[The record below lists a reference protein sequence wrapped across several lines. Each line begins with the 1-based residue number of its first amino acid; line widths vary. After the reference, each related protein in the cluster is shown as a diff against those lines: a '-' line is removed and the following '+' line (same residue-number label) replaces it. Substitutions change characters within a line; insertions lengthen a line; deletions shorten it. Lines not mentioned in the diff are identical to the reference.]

1 MRARNLVASFAVL
14 VSLGCSDPPKTAS
27 PPPPPPAE
35 RPNPRMAEGEAI
47 ATTAEGSPVP
57 SGARAVLDEHYR
69 EGLSARETALAM
81 ERFLAETK
89 DESMVAGPGWRVSAR
104 RALVHALRTAPREL
118 RSELQRYQDERSRL
132 DSASVSSEV
141 ATNHLAHIVSL
152 ADRYPNASWA
162 LAVWRRL
169 EKERTSSPRETV
181 DTSVPGAPVPI
192 AGLQL
197 SGLSIQANGED
208 ALRARDVDGNNVWEY
223 RAHAPP
229 SEAPSLRCVGTFAD
243 RLVLVE
249 LRKTAGTVVE
259 AIDATTGNE
268 LFRLHMPELTEPPQ
282 VTVVGPE
289 AVVATH
295 DRTYV
300 VDVLRGTLAW
310 ERVHKP
316 GQPLSVSA
324 DRVVY
329 GANAAGYD
337 LATGREVEGEAERP
351 RKSGTIEVR

>member
-1 MRARNLVASFAVL
+1 VRARNLVASFAVL
-14 VSLGCSDPPKTAS
+14 ISAGCSDPPKKDL
-27 PPPPPPAE
+27 PPPAPPA
-35 RPNPRMAEGEAI
+35 RANPRLSQGEAI

-57 SGARAVLDEHYR
+57 SNARAVLDEHYR
-69 EGLSARETALAM
+69 EGITARETALAM
-81 ERFLAETK
+81 ERFLAEAK
-89 DESMVAGPGWRVSAR
+89 DDPFEAGPGWRVSAR

-132 DSASVSSEV
+132 DSASVTSEV

-152 ADRYPNASWA
+152 AERYPNASWA
-162 LAVWRRL
+162 LSVWRRL
-169 EKERTSSPRETV
+169 EKERTSSSRETI
-181 DTSVPGAPVPI
+181 DTSVPGPPVPI
-192 AGLQL
+192 AGLQV
-197 SGLSIQANGED
+197 SGLSIQANGDD

-229 SEAPSLRCVGTFAD
+229 SEAPSLRCAGVFAD

-259 AIDATTGNE
+259 AIDATTGSE
-268 LFRLHMPELTEPPQ
+268 LFRIHMPEVTDPPQ

-289 AVVATH
+289 AVIATPS
-295 DRTYV
+295 RTYV

-310 ERVHKP
+310 ERAHKP
-316 GQPLSVSA
+316 GQALSVTA

-329 GANAAGYD
+329 GPNASGFD
-337 LATGREVEGEAERP
+337 LATGREVEGEAEQK
-351 RKSGTIEVR
+351 RKAGTIEVR